1 MTSELLDLIWIIN
14 IQTICMNSK
23 HEQTELGA
31 RNVHVF
37 YLNRSVLAKNM
48 AVVCTL
54 IANSVHANNK
64 CIEYNSLTVLLRC
77 IYSRCKP
84 LYVNCS
90 MYIMPLPG
98 WLAVYYIY
106 DY

>member
-1 MTSELLDLIWIIN
+1 MTSELLDRICIIN
-14 IQTICMNSK
+14 IQKICMNSK
-23 HEQTELGA
+23 HEETELGA

-54 IANSVHANNK
+54 IANPVYANKK
-64 CIEYNSLTVLLRC
+64 CTGYNSLTILLRC

-84 LYVNCS
+84 LYVN
-90 MYIMPLPG
+90 
-98 WLAVYYIY
+98 
-106 DY
+106 